1 MLGIA
6 LAALPFVL
14 AVSWASQHRM
24 LGRFVACL
32 VVGLGCGALFALL
45 FALAG
50 QRLTYDPAASSTL
63 GNWSG
68 LGGLLVGM
76 VVGWVAGTVTGP
88 ALLLRVRGFR
98 LDGARV
104 MVGVLAGFGLSGVL
118 VYMMEAL
125 DSSAPGPLVG
135 LSSAATF
142 AAFTMAARERQAA

>member
-6 LAALPFVL
+6 LAALPFIL

-32 VVGLGCGALFALL
+32 VVGLGGGALFALL

-50 QRLTYDPAASSTL
+50 QRLTYDPEANGML

-88 ALLLRVRGFR
+88 AVLLRVRGIR
-98 LDGARV
+98 LDGARLI
-104 MVGVLAGFGLSGVL
+104 VGILAGIGLSGVL
-118 VYMMEAL
+118 VYLMEAL
-125 DSSAPGPLVG
+125 DSSAPGPIVA

-142 AAFTMAARERQAA
+142 AAFTMAARERPAT